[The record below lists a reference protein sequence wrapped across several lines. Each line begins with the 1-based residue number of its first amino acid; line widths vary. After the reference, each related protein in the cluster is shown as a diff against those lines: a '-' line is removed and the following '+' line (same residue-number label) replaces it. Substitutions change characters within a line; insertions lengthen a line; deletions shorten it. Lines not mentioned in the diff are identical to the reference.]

1 MSRRGGAAL
10 RVAVALGLLA
20 AVLWWV
26 DPRAVLRVAAQA
38 DRGWLALGLGSAL
51 AANLVSACRWRLLV
65 RWLGLEVPLGW
76 CVRIYLRGV
85 AVNALLP
92 GAVVGGDLLRAQ
104 ALTRCGL
111 PTLEASISV
120 LLDRLSGLWVLVAM
134 AGFALSVSA
143 ATIAPALGLPD
154 LPRGAFALFGALWLA
169 LPLAVGFLGRARID
183 AAPARAAWR
192 ARLAS
197 FARRPRALEQYGWQL
212 LGSLGV
218 QALSIGT
225 LLCAGRALGLDLPAL
240 HYVVAAAPTFIL
252 ASLPVSVGG
261 WGTREA
267 AAVAAFAAVGV
278 PAPAAVAMAMLYGL
292 AALVQ
297 AVAGLGDLLA
307 QRGGPAA

>member
-51 AANLVSACRWRLLV
+51 AANLVSAWRWRSLV

-169 LPLAVGFLGRARID
+169 LPLAVGFLGRA
-183 AAPARAAWR
+183 AVPARAAWR
-192 ARLAS
+192 ARLS
-197 FARRPRALEQYGWQL
+197 SLARRPRALEQYAWQM

-218 QALSIGT
+218 QVLSIGT

-297 AVAGLGDLLA
+297 AVAGLGDLMA
-307 QRGGPAA
+307 QRASPAV